1 METIQKLT
9 AARPSEVGPVDRARR
24 RSWAPVAGT
33 ASLVVWILTLIGCQI
48 VMATYPF
55 IAAKYLH
62 NLSDTWPPLTRLG
75 IFLAYAARSWWG
87 GFVSLAVAGGSI
99 ALLMKFKRSWLT
111 AFGFLLLSS
120 GLVAAVW
127 FSAIQLLQSLPFDL
141 PA

>member
-1 METIQKLT
+1 MESIQEST
-9 AARPSEVGPVDRARR
+9 AARLSELEPVDRTRR

-33 ASLVVWILTLIGCQI
+33 ASLVVWILSLIGCQI
-48 VMATYPF
+48 IMATYPF

-62 NLSDTWPPLTRLG
+62 NLSDTWPPLTHLG
-75 IFLAYAARSWWG
+75 ILFAYAARSWWG

-99 ALLMKFKRSWLT
+99 ALLMKFKRSWVT
-111 AFGFLLLSS
+111 AFGFLLLSG

-127 FSAIQLLQSLPFDL
+127 LSATQLLQSLPFDL